1 MEDQKP
7 CGRREGHVSIFR
19 GVWRI
24 LCARSKTNLFDHR
37 HKPVRENQ
45 KEKPMAPTTSRSSS
59 FQQCVITLR
68 GITRAVVSMS
78 VGLMLCSPVLEASAL
93 PSAEEL
99 LQQLQLSDSDRQSI
113 REGKIVTWS
122 TTEGSDRE
130 LALGMALLA
139 KTKPES
145 LVKLFREAAAFKN
158 VSSVTAFGRIEGEG
172 TLADFA
178 GVKLAPNGEKE
189 ARRYLE
195 AEPGDELNLDT
206 KEIAAF
212 RALKAASKDGAVPIP
227 KVEALIR
234 EGLLARY
241 QAYHAK
247 GLAGIAP
254 YARKSGRQTLASD
267 ELSIATKQSKL
278 VAKYLPSVYNALL
291 NYPTIQ
297 FKEADELEEQFFW
310 VTIEV
315 FGRPTYVLSHRLRFR
330 IDEAFV
336 VVDRHYYASHDY
348 NALQQG
354 AVALPTK
361 DDTVVTYLSRVSTD
375 QVAGFGSS
383 AKHPV
388 SRALMGPYLKDL
400 LEALRAKTEKR

>member
-1 MEDQKP
+1 MKLQ
-7 CGRREGHVSIFR
+7 
-19 GVWRI
+19 
-24 LCARSKTNLFDHR
+24 LAT
-37 HKPVRENQ
+37 
-45 KEKPMAPTTSRSSS
+45 TTSRSASLRHR
-59 FQQCVITLR
+59 VITLV
-68 GITRAVVSMS
+68 GATRAVVSLC
-78 VGLMLCSPVLEASAL
+78 VGLVFCSPVLEASAL
-93 PSAEEL
+93 PTAEEL
-99 LQQLQLSDSDRQSI
+99 LQELQLSDSDRQSI

-139 KTKPES
+139 KTKPEK
-145 LVKLFREAAAFKN
+145 LLPLFREAAAFKH
-158 VSSVTAFGRIEGEG
+158 VSSITAYGKIEGEG
-172 TLADFA
+172 TVADFA

-189 ARRYLE
+189 VRRYLE
-195 AEPGDELNLDT
+195 AEPGDDLNLDA

-212 RALKAASKDGAVPIP
+212 RALKAASKDGTVPIP

-234 EGLLARY
+234 ERLLARY

-254 YARKSGRQTLASD
+254 YARKSGHQTLASD
-267 ELSIATKQSKL
+267 ELTIATKQSKL
-278 VAKYLPSVYNALL
+278 AAKYLPSVYNALL
-291 NYPTIQ
+291 NYPAIK
-297 FKEADELEEQFFW
+297 FKEADEIEEQFFW

-348 NALQQG
+348 NSLQQG
-354 AVALPTK
+354 ALALPTK

-400 LEALRAKTEKR
+400 LEALRAKAEKQ

>member
-1 MEDQKP
+1 M
-7 CGRREGHVSIFR
+7 
-19 GVWRI
+19 
-24 LCARSKTNLFDHR
+24 
-37 HKPVRENQ
+37 
-45 KEKPMAPTTSRSSS
+45 TSRTPTQSYSLVPHG
-59 FQQCVITLR
+59 CVIDCLAA
-68 GITRAVVSMS
+68 TRALVSLC
-78 VGLMLCSPVLEASAL
+78 VGLVLCNPVLEASAL
-93 PSAEEL
+93 PTADEL
-99 LQQLQLSDSDRQSI
+99 LQELKLSDSNRQSI
-113 REGKIVTWS
+113 REGNIVTWG

-139 KTKPES
+139 KTKPEG
-145 LVKLFREAAAFKN
+145 LVALFREAAAFKH
-158 VSSVTAFGRIEGEG
+158 VSSIIAFGKIEGEG
-172 TLADFA
+172 TVADFA

-195 AEPGDELNLDT
+195 AEPGDDLNLDA

-212 RALKAASKDGAVPIP
+212 RALKAASKEGAVPIQ

-234 EGLLARY
+234 ERLLARY

-291 NYPTIQ
+291 NYPAIK
-297 FKEADELEEQFFW
+297 FKEADEIEEQFFW

-330 IDEAFV
+330 IDDAFV

-348 NALQQG
+348 NAMQQG
-354 AVALPTK
+354 ALALPTK
-361 DDTVVTYLSRVSTD
+361 DDAVVTYLSRVSTD
-375 QVAGFGSS
+375 
-383 AKHPV
+383 
-388 SRALMGPYLKDL
+388 
-400 LEALRAKTEKR
+400 

>member
-1 MEDQKP
+1 
-7 CGRREGHVSIFR
+7 
-19 GVWRI
+19 
-24 LCARSKTNLFDHR
+24 
-37 HKPVRENQ
+37 
-45 KEKPMAPTTSRSSS
+45 
-59 FQQCVITLR
+59 
-68 GITRAVVSMS
+68 
-78 VGLMLCSPVLEASAL
+78 MLCGPLPEASAL
-93 PSAEEL
+93 PAPDEL
-99 LQQLQLSDSDRQSI
+99 LQELQISDSDRQRI
-113 REGKIVTWS
+113 REGDIVTW
-122 TTEGSDRE
+122 TATEGSDRE
-130 LALGMALLA
+130 LALGMAM
-139 KTKPES
+139 
-145 LVKLFREAAAFKN
+145 LVKKKTENVTDLFREAATFMNIK
-158 VSSVTAFGRIEGEG
+158 VITAFGKIGNPGFGMIGNEG

-178 GVKLAPNGEKE
+178 GVTLAPNGEKE

-195 AEPGDELNLDT
+195 AEPGDDLNLDA

-212 RALKAASKDGAVPIP
+212 RALKAASKDGAVPIQ
-227 KVEALIR
+227 KVETLIR

-278 VAKYLPSVYNALL
+278 AAKYLPSVYNALL
-291 NYPTIQ
+291 NYPAIK
-297 FKEADELEEQFFW
+297 FKEADEIEEQFFW

-348 NALQQG
+348 NSLQQG
-354 AVALPTK
+354 ALARPTK

-400 LEALRAKTEKR
+400 LEALRAKAEKQ

>member
-1 MEDQKP
+1 MKS
-7 CGRREGHVSIFR
+7 RRTQTKSCSPILHYGVVSLPA
-19 GVWRI
+19 V
-24 LCARSKTNLFDHR
+24 
-37 HKPVRENQ
+37 
-45 KEKPMAPTTSRSSS
+45 
-59 FQQCVITLR
+59 
-68 GITRAVVSMS
+68 TRAVLSMW
-78 VGLMLCSPVLEASAL
+78 VGLVLCSPVLEASAL
-93 PSAEEL
+93 PTAEEL
-99 LQQLQLSDSDRQSI
+99 LQELQLSDSDRQSI

-122 TTEGSDRE
+122 ATEGSDRE
-130 LALGMALLA
+130 LALGMAMRA
-139 KTKPES
+139 KTKTEN
-145 LVKLFREAAAFKN
+145 LVALFREAAAFKN
-158 VSSVTAFGRIEGEG
+158 VSAIIAYGKIVGEG

-195 AEPGDELNLDT
+195 AEPGDDLNLDA

-212 RALKAASKDGAVPIP
+212 RALKSASKDGAVPIE
-227 KVEALIR
+227 KVETLIR

-241 QAYHAK
+241 QAYHSK

-254 YARKSGRQTLASD
+254 YARKNGHQTLASD

-278 VAKYLPSVYNALL
+278 VAKYLPSVYNVLL
-291 NYPTIQ
+291 NYPAIK
-297 FKEADELEEQFFW
+297 FKEAEELEEQFFW

-330 IDEAFV
+330 IGESYV

-348 NALQQG
+348 NSLQQG
-354 AVALPTK
+354 AVALPSK
-361 DDTVVTYLSRVSTD
+361 DDLLVTYLSRVSTD

-388 SRALMGPYLKDL
+388 SRALMAPYLKDL
-400 LEALRAKTEKR
+400 LEALRAKTEKQ

>member
-1 MEDQKP
+1 
-7 CGRREGHVSIFR
+7 
-19 GVWRI
+19 
-24 LCARSKTNLFDHR
+24 
-37 HKPVRENQ
+37 
-45 KEKPMAPTTSRSSS
+45 MAPNMATTASRSVSLHH
-59 FQQCVITLR
+59 CMITLR
-68 GITRAVVSMS
+68 GVTRVVVSMS

-93 PSAEEL
+93 PAAEEL
-99 LQQLQLSDSDRQSI
+99 WQELQLSDSDRHSI

-130 LALGMALLA
+130 LALGMAMQA
-139 KTKPES
+139 KAKPEN
-145 LVKLFREAAAFKN
+145 LVALFREAAAFKN
-158 VSSVTAFGRIEGEG
+158 VSSIIAYGKIQGEG
-172 TLADFA
+172 TVADFA

-195 AEPGDELNLDT
+195 AEPGDELNLDV

-212 RALKAASKDGAVPIP
+212 RALKATSKDGAVPLQ
-227 KVEALIR
+227 KVETLIR

-291 NYPTIQ
+291 NYPSIQ
-297 FKEADELEEQFFW
+297 FKEADEIEEQFFW

-330 IDEAFV
+330 INEAIV
-336 VVDRHYYASHDY
+336 LVDRHYYASHDY

-354 AVALPTK
+354 ALALPTK

-400 LEALRAKTEKR
+400 LEALRSKAEKQ

>member
-1 MEDQKP
+1 
-7 CGRREGHVSIFR
+7 
-19 GVWRI
+19 
-24 LCARSKTNLFDHR
+24 
-37 HKPVRENQ
+37 
-45 KEKPMAPTTSRSSS
+45 MAPTTSRSSS
-59 FQQCVITLR
+59 LHQCVITLR
-68 GITRAVVSMS
+68 AVTRAIVSLS

-99 LQQLQLSDSDRQSI
+99 LQELQLSDSDRQSI
-113 REGKIVTWS
+113 REGKIVSWS
-122 TTEGSDRE
+122 TSEGSDRE
-130 LALGMALLA
+130 LALGMAMLA
-139 KTKPES
+139 KTKPEN
-145 LVKLFREAAAFKN
+145 LAALFREAAAFKN
-158 VSSVTAFGRIEGEG
+158 VSSITAYGKIEGEG
-172 TLADFA
+172 TVADFA

-212 RALKAASKDGAVPIP
+212 RALKAASKDGTVPIQ

-241 QAYHAK
+241 QAYQTK

-254 YARKSGRQTLASD
+254 YARKGGRQTLASD

-291 NYPTIQ
+291 NYPSIK

-315 FGRPTYVLSHRLRFR
+315 FGRPTYALSHRLRFR
-330 IDEAFV
+330 IDEAFF

-348 NALQQG
+348 NAMQQG

-361 DDTVVTYLSRVSTD
+361 DNVVVTYLSRVSTD

-400 LEALRAKTEKR
+400 LEALRAKAEKR

>member
-1 MEDQKP
+1 MES
-7 CGRREGHVSIFR
+7 RRTKTKSHFP
-19 GVWRI
+19 I
-24 LCARSKTNLFDHR
+24 LHHCAINLRD
-37 HKPVRENQ
+37 
-45 KEKPMAPTTSRSSS
+45 A
-59 FQQCVITLR
+59 
-68 GITRAVVSMS
+68 TRAVLSMW
-78 VGLMLCSPVLEASAL
+78 VALVLCSPVLEASAL
-93 PSAEEL
+93 PTAEEL
-99 LQQLQLSDSDRQSI
+99 LQELQLSDSDRHRI

-122 TTEGSDRE
+122 ATEGSDRE
-130 LALGMALLA
+130 LALGMAMQA
-139 KTKPES
+139 KTKTEN
-145 LVKLFREAAAFKN
+145 LVALFREAAAFKN
-158 VSSVTAFGRIEGEG
+158 VSAITAYGKIEGEG

-195 AEPGDELNLDT
+195 AEPGDDLNLDA

-212 RALKAASKDGAVPIP
+212 RALQSSSKDGTVPIQ
-227 KVEALIR
+227 KVETLIR

-241 QAYHAK
+241 QAYHSK

-254 YARKSGRQTLASD
+254 YARKNGHQTFASD

-278 VAKYLPSVYNALL
+278 LAKYLPSVYSALL
-291 NYPTIQ
+291 NYPAIK
-297 FKEADELEEQFFW
+297 FKEAGELEEQFFW

-315 FGRPTYVLSHRLRFR
+315 FGRPTYALSHRLRFR
-330 IDEAFV
+330 IGESFV

-348 NALQQG
+348 NSLQQG
-354 AVALPTK
+354 ALALPTK
-361 DDTVVTYLSRVSTD
+361 DDILVTYLSRVSTD

-400 LEALRAKTEKR
+400 LEALRAKAEKQ